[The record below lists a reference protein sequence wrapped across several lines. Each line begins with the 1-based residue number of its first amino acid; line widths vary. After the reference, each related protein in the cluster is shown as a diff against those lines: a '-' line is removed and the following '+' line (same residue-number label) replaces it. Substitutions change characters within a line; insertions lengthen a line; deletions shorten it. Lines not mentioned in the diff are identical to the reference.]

1 VQIRER
7 AAEGVM
13 VRKDSQV
20 DARVADVGSARQT
33 VSEVT
38 DRKEYRTRIL
48 TTAEGV
54 NFELAEVQGEMF
66 QKTAAAMSGFF

>member
-1 VQIRER
+1 
-7 AAEGVM
+7 M

-20 DARVADVGSARQT
+20 DARLAEVGSARQT
-33 VSEVT
+33 MSGVT

-54 NFELAEVQGEMF
+54 SFELAEVQGETF
-66 QKTAAAMSGFF
+66 QKTAHAMSGFFCSALR